1 MATTSSGYAVAA
13 RVERKIDALARKM
26 LAELV
31 RQIPL
36 YRMLPQ
42 EQLQGEIL
50 DILRYN
56 LHVFLR
62 ILREG
67 GGRPSPDDLAEIR
80 ASAARRAEERIP
92 LEAVLTAY
100 HVGALV
106 AWQALCDEATEDEQD
121 ELLDMATHV
130 MAYIESVT
138 SGVAS
143 AYLEERQAIYGE
155 ERDARRALAEALLSG
170 TPNETLAQRIG
181 HALAPGYLVL
191 VVSIGTSPDEQ
202 DSGVQAA
209 VASRRKLRRVERQ
222 LAEVDPA
229 ALSLLT
235 ATGGPVLLPVESDSA
250 EVALASARDTVG
262 RLSDAANA
270 PVVAGASFRPG
281 LEGVPAAGSEAA
293 EVLRL
298 ATELGRQPGLYE
310 LGDVLLEYVVTRPS
324 DAGNRLSTVLA
335 PLDHGPELVA
345 TLDGYFAADFDRRK
359 AAAALN
365 IHPNT
370 LDYRLR
376 RVSELTG
383 LSVSTAHGLQVLGA
397 ALLARK
403 LGRT

>member
-1 MATTSSGYAVAA
+1 MATTSGYAVAE
-13 RVERKIDALARKM
+13 RVERKIDALARRM
-26 LAELV
+26 LTELT

-36 YRMLPQ
+36 YGMLPQ

-56 LHVFLR
+56 LQVFLR

-67 GGRPSPDDLAEIR
+67 GGRPSTDDMAEIR

-106 AWQALCDEATEDEQD
+106 AWQALCDESTEDERND
-121 ELLDMATHV
+121 LLDLATHV

-155 ERDARRALAEALLSG
+155 ERDASRALAEALLSG
-170 TPNETLAQRIG
+170 TPNEALAQRIG
-181 HALAPGYLVL
+181 HSLAPHYFVATLH
-191 VVSIGTSPDEQ
+191 IGSSPDEE
-202 DSGVQAA
+202 DTGVQGA
-209 VASRRKLRRVERQ
+209 VASRRKLRRVERGLVQ
-222 LAEVDPA
+222 ANEG

-235 ATGGPVLLPVESDSA
+235 ATGGPLLLPTRSETGEREVERAADLVA
-250 EVALASARDTVG
+250 ALAE
-262 RLSDAANA
+262 AANA
-270 PVVAGASFRPG
+270 PVVAGAAFRPG
-281 LEGVPAAGSEAA
+281 VEGIPAAGAEAT

-298 ATELGRQPGLYE
+298 ACELRRPPGLYR
-310 LGDVLLEYVVTRPS
+310 LDDVLLEYVLTRPS
-324 DAGNRLSTVLA
+324 DAGNRLSTVLS

-376 RVSELTG
+376 RVGELTG

-397 ALLARK
+397 ALVARK
-403 LGRT
+403 LGKA

>member
-1 MATTSSGYAVAA
+1 MDTSTGYAVAA
-13 RVERKIDALARKM
+13 RVERKIDALARRM
-26 LAELV
+26 LAELT

-36 YRMLPQ
+36 YGMLPQ
-42 EQLQGEIL
+42 EQLQGEIF

-56 LHVFLR
+56 LQVFFR

-67 GGRPSPDDLAEIR
+67 GGRPSAEDLAEIR

-106 AWQALCDEATEDEQD
+106 AWQALCDESSDEEKGD
-121 ELLDMATHV
+121 LLDLATYV

-170 TPNETLAQRIG
+170 TSNEALAQRIG
-181 HALAPGYLVL
+181 HALAPGY
-191 VVSIGTSPDEQ
+191 VVASLQIGTSPDEE
-202 DSGVQAA
+202 DTGVQGA
-209 VASRRKLRRVERQ
+209 VASRRKLRRVERGLTQ
-222 LAEVDPA
+222 ANEG

-235 ATGGPVLLPVESDSA
+235 ATGGPILLPARSEDTDGEFARAA
-250 EVALASARDTVG
+250 EVVDALAA
-262 RLSDAANA
+262 AANA
-270 PVVAGASFRPG
+270 PVVAGVAFRPG
-281 LEGVPAAGSEAA
+281 IDGIPAAGAEAA

-298 ATELGRQPGLYE
+298 ATELRRPPGLYR
-310 LGDVLLEYVVTRPS
+310 LDDVLLEYVLTRPS
-324 DAGNRLSTVLA
+324 DAGNRLSSVLS
-335 PLDHGPELVA
+335 PLDQGPELVA

-397 ALLARK
+397 ALVARK
-403 LGRT
+403 LGKA

>member
-1 MATTSSGYAVAA
+1 MATTSGYAVAG
-13 RVERKIDALARKM
+13 RVERKTDALARRM
-26 LAELV
+26 LTELTK
-31 RQIPL
+31 QIPL
-36 YRMLPQ
+36 YGMLPQ

-56 LHVFLR
+56 LQVFFR

-67 GGRPSPDDLAEIR
+67 GQPSPEDLAEIR

-106 AWQALCDEATEDEQD
+106 AWRALCDEATDDEQGD
-121 ELLDMATHV
+121 LLDMATHM

-138 SGVAS
+138 SAVAS

-170 TPNETLAQRIG
+170 TPNEALAQRIG
-181 HALAPGYLVL
+181 QRLASGYLVL
-191 VVSIGTSPDEQ
+191 MLAIGSSPDEQ

-209 VASRRKLRRVERQ
+209 VASRRKLRRVERH
-222 LAEVDPA
+222 LSEVHPG

-235 ATGGPVLLPVESDSA
+235 ATGGPVLLPVNSDVA
-250 EVALASARDTVG
+250 EATVASARETVEG
-262 RLSDAANA
+262 MADAANA
-270 PVVAGASFRPG
+270 SVVAGASFRAG

-298 ATELGRQPGLYE
+298 ATELDRPVGLYQ
-310 LGDVLLEYVVTRPS
+310 LDDVLLEYVLTRPS
-324 DAGNRLSTVLA
+324 EAGQRLSTVLS

-376 RVSELTG
+376 RVGELTG

-397 ALLARK
+397 ALVARK
-403 LGRT
+403 LGKA

>member
-1 MATTSSGYAVAA
+1 
-13 RVERKIDALARKM
+13 M
-26 LAELV
+26 LAELT

-36 YRMLPQ
+36 YGMLPQ
-42 EQLQGEIL
+42 EQLQGEIFE
-50 DILRYN
+50 ILRYN
-56 LHVFLR
+56 LQVFLR

-67 GGRPSPDDLAEIR
+67 GGRPSLEDMAEIR

-106 AWQALCDEATEDEQD
+106 AWQALCDESTDEERSD
-121 ELLDMATHV
+121 LLELATHV

-155 ERDARRALAEALLSG
+155 ERDARRGLAEALLSG
-170 TPNETLAQRIG
+170 TPSDALAQRIG
-181 HALAPGYLVL
+181 HSLAPGYLV
-191 VVSIGTSPDEQ
+191 VSLQIGASPDEE
-202 DSGVQAA
+202 DTGVPGV
-209 VASRRKLRRVERQ
+209 VASRRKLRRVERELPQ
-222 LAEVDPA
+222 ANEG

-235 ATGGPVLLPVESDSA
+235 ATGGPVLLPVGSETA
-250 EVALASARDTVG
+250 EDELIRAANLVAAVSE
-262 RLSDAANA
+262 AANA
-270 PVVAGASFRPG
+270 PVVAGAAFRPG
-281 LEGVPAAGSEAA
+281 LEGIPAAGAEAA

-298 ATELGRQPGLYE
+298 ATELTRPPGLYR
-310 LGDVLLEYVVTRPS
+310 LDDVLLEYVLTRPS
-324 DAGNRLSTVLA
+324 EAGNRLSTVLS

-397 ALLARK
+397 ALVARK
-403 LGRT
+403 LGKA

>member
-1 MATTSSGYAVAA
+1 MATTSGYAVAA
-13 RVERKIDALARKM
+13 RVERKIDALARRM
-26 LAELV
+26 LTELV

-36 YRMLPQ
+36 YKMLPQ

-56 LHVFLR
+56 LQVFFR
-62 ILREG
+62 ILRAG
-67 GGRPSPDDLAEIR
+67 GGRPTGDDLAEIR

-106 AWQALCDEATEDEQD
+106 AWQALCDESSEDERG
-121 ELLDMATHV
+121 ELLDLATDM

-138 SGVAS
+138 SAVAS

-170 TPNETLAQRIG
+170 TPNEALAQRIG
-181 HALAPGYLVL
+181 HRLAPSYVVL
-191 VVSIGTSPDEQ
+191 SLSIGTSPDEQ
-202 DSGVQAA
+202 DTAVQAA
-209 VASRRKLRRVERQ
+209 VASRRKLRRVERH
-222 LAEVDPA
+222 LAEVEPG

-235 ATGGPVLLPVESDSA
+235 ATGGPLLVPVILDGDAPVS
-250 EVALASARDTVG
+250 VAAAREAVAG
-262 RLSDAANA
+262 MADAANA

-281 LEGVPAAGSEAA
+281 IEGVPLAGTEAA

-298 ATELGRQPGLYE
+298 ATELGRPPGLYE
-310 LGDVLLEYVVTRPS
+310 LDDVLLEYVLTRPS
-324 DAGNRLSTVLA
+324 DAGSRLSTVLA

-397 ALLARK
+397 ALVARK
-403 LGRT
+403 LGKA

>member
-1 MATTSSGYAVAA
+1 MATRAGYGVAA
-13 RVERKIDALARKM
+13 RVERKIDALARRM

-31 RQIPL
+31 KQIPL

-56 LHVFLR
+56 LQVFLR

-67 GGRPSPDDLAEIR
+67 GGRPSPEDLAEIR

-106 AWQALCDEATEDEQD
+106 AWQALHEESTAEERD
-121 ELLDMATHV
+121 ELLELATHV

-138 SGVAS
+138 SGVAA

-155 ERDARRALAEALLSG
+155 EREARRALAEALLSG
-170 TPNETLAQRIG
+170 TYTEALAQRVGQI
-181 HALAPGYLVL
+181 LAPGYVVL
-191 VVSIGTSPDEQ
+191 FLQIGTSADEE
-202 DSGVQAA
+202 DTGVAGA
-209 VASRRKLRRVERQ
+209 VAARRKLRRAERGLVE
-222 LAEVDPA
+222 ASEG
-229 ALSLLT
+229 ALSLLG
-235 ATGGPVLLPVESDSA
+235 ALGGPVLLPTKGDSGD
-250 EVALASARDTVG
+250 EEIDRSRDVVAAV
-262 RLSDAANA
+262 AAAADA
-270 PVVAGASFRPG
+270 PVTAGASFRPG
-281 LEGVPAAGSEAA
+281 IDGISTAGAEAA

-298 ATELGRQPGLYE
+298 ATELGRPPGLYQ
-310 LGDVLLEYVVTRPS
+310 LDDVLLEYVLTRPS
-324 DAGNRLSTVLA
+324 EAGERLSDVLA

-345 TLDGYFAADFDRRK
+345 TLGGYFAADFDRRK

-397 ALLARK
+397 ALVARK
-403 LGRT
+403 LGRS